1 MSLLLE
7 GLSDVQAI
15 FSDMDGTLVHYEKAM
30 EKQGYVM
37 LNIDGTP
44 CASYNP
50 TEHNTLAITR
60 CGVEMQR
67 VVFLHTP
74 TETKVPSVKVPSL
87 TLGGGYVSLASLELV
102 EELRCRFGVS
112 IILMTGARTS
122 TMLMRRKSGT
132 IPIVDYDVCEGGGKV
147 FEVFGRPT
155 LEEPTLC
162 PSWTAQFVSTTG
174 APEQLDSD
182 PLTRQGPLWDVF
194 RILHADGYHLDAK
207 SFSTS
212 FLVDLGKSKV
222 VLSGSKSIDEAERD
236 VKQQFTESITQKYNV
251 TYISNLGKGQV
262 CPVGCNKR
270 TAMEHLA
277 KTLGISATYNQQG
290 ELERLPTS
298 VAMFDD
304 ENDLEFARKCAAGF
318 IPSIA
323 HASVLDTIAAAAK
336 DGEALC
342 WHRTPI
348 EGPLGTEAALR
359 EIIKLKESR
368 EQ

>member
-1 MSLLLE
+1 
-7 GLSDVQAI
+7 
-15 FSDMDGTLVHYEKAM
+15 
-30 EKQGYVM
+30 M
-37 LNIDGTP
+37 LNNDGTP
-44 CASYNP
+44 CTSYDP
-50 TEHNTLAITR
+50 TEHNTLPVTR

-74 TETKVPSVKVPSL
+74 SGTKVPSVKVPSL
-87 TLGGGYVSLASLELV
+87 TLGGGYVSLASLELA

-212 FLVDLGKSKV
+212 FLVD
-222 VLSGSKSIDEAERD
+222 
-236 VKQQFTESITQKYNV
+236 
-251 TYISNLGKGQV
+251 
-262 CPVGCNKR
+262 
-270 TAMEHLA
+270 
-277 KTLGISATYNQQG
+277 
-290 ELERLPTS
+290 
-298 VAMFDD
+298 
-304 ENDLEFARKCAAGF
+304 
-318 IPSIA
+318 
-323 HASVLDTIAAAAK
+323 
-336 DGEALC
+336 
-342 WHRTPI
+342 
-348 EGPLGTEAALR
+348 
-359 EIIKLKESR
+359 
-368 EQ
+368 